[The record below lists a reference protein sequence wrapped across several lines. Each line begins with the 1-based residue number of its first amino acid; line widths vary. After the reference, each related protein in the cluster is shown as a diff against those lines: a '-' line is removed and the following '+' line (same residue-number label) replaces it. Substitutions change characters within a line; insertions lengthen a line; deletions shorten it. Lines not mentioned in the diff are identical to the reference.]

1 MRVLLLLAGL
11 IALGLG
17 LTLTFYSIV
26 TEVGYLAPH
35 PDIPGEVHMIQ
46 YTIVTYPYYGLGLP
60 LFIAGLI
67 LVQRAFGFLLKLTE
81 CLQGSFLQTADQHA
95 VEMF

>member
-1 MRVLLLLAGL
+1 MRVLLILAGL

-17 LTLTFYSIV
+17 AALTFHSIV
-26 TEVGYLAPH
+26 TEVSYSEPIPG
-35 PDIPGEVHMIQ
+35 IPGELHMIQ

-67 LVQRAFGFLLKLTE
+67 LVLKSLRFSPE
-81 CLQGSFLQTADQHA
+81 AHR
-95 VEMF
+95 MP